1 MGAVLTDRVSELRGR
16 GGSRD
21 SRLLSLYAVK
31 GYLALFGECE

>member
-1 MGAVLTDRVSELRGR
+1 MGTVLTGRISELR

-31 GYLALFGECE
+31 GYLVLFASVNM